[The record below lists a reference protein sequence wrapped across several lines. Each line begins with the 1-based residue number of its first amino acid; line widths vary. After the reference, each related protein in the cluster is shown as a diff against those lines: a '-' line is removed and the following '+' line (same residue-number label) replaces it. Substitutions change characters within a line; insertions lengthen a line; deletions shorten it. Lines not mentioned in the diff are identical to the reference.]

1 MLVSYLICSVIS
13 LLAGFAGAAFLFRR
27 KYQNSVHLFYQY
39 EVRLRQKED
48 ELELR
53 KKALQ
58 TIMYRTHHHGINPIS
73 KRIRGLCNLGLLAS
87 LRVFNFLEQLSKPNH
102 QGYGKLAM
110 EDNKEVMDSLRQ
122 IEKQALTLETDT
134 LDKVKEF
141 EYLQ

>member
-1 MLVSYLICSVIS
+1 MLIGYLITSLIF

-27 KYQNSVHLFYQY
+27 KYQNSVQIFIQY
-39 EVRLRQKED
+39 EQRLKQKEE

-102 QGYGKLAM
+102 QGFSKLAM
-110 EDNKEVMDSLRQ
+110 EDNKEVLNSLRE

-141 EYLQ
+141 EHLQ